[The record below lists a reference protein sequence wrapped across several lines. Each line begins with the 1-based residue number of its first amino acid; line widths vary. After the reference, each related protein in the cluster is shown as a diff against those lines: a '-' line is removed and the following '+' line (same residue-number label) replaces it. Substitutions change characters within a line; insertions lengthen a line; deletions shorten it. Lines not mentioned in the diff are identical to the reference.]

1 MNEHKPTR
9 TTTLHTTM
17 NTNAKPFEP
26 TNSST
31 NSEKSHDYIEN
42 STRPCTQTK
51 LETEYYNSS
60 LFFAKTF
67 NAAALCVKAEMA
79 AEQGAPRRRGRRDSV
94 HDGAFEEESM
104 GGVSSL

>member
-26 TNSST
+26 TEYST
-31 NSEKSHDYIEN
+31 NSEKSHDYVKN
-42 STRPCTQTK
+42 PTRSYMKSK

-60 LFFAKTF
+60 AFFAQTF
-67 NAAALCVKAEMA
+67 NAAALHVKAEMA
-79 AEQGAPRRRGRRDSV
+79 AEQGAP
-94 HDGAFEEESM
+94 
-104 GGVSSL
+104 

>member
-1 MNEHKPTR
+1 MDENKPER
-9 TTTLHTTM
+9 TTTLHKIM

-26 TNSST
+26 TEYST
-31 NSEKSHDYIEN
+31 NSERSDDYTKS
-42 STRPCTQTK
+42 SRRPCTQTR